1 MTDTAVD
8 FPNGHSF
15 GVVVL
20 LGPPNAGKSTLL
32 NAVLGQKVAI
42 VSPKPQTTRNRI
54 SGILSDE
61 RGQVVF
67 LDTPGVHAFKGRMNQ
82 FLNRAAW
89 NSVQG
94 SDAIVV
100 MVDADLYLKKPQYM
114 DKELAPLVERVAKA
128 AQPVFVAVNKVDKLA
143 DRSQVLPLMERL
155 AAIWPEAEL
164 FPLSAAKG
172 LGLQELLDAV
182 RGVLPQGPSMFP
194 EDQISTMPLRFM
206 ASEIVREKCFLN
218 LRQELPY
225 SVAVEIEAWEEEP
238 ERAFTRINAVIHVAR
253 DNHKAMVIGKG
264 GKTLK
269 TIGSAARVEL
279 MDLLQGRVHLE
290 LWVKVRP
297 DWTEDAVFLRTL
309 GFGEE

>member
-1 MTDTAVD
+1 MPDSDKETAA
-8 FPNGHSF
+8 GHSF

-42 VSPKPQTTRNRI
+42 VTPKPQTTRNRI

-67 LDTPGVHAFKGRMNQ
+67 LDTPGVHAFKGRLNQ

-94 SDAIVV
+94 ADAVVV
-100 MVDADLYLKKPQYM
+100 MVDAHLYLQKPQFM
-114 DKELAPLVERVAKA
+114 DKELAPLAKRVAEA
-128 AQPVFVAVNKVDKLA
+128 TQPVFVAVNKVDKLA
-143 DRSQVLPLMERL
+143 DRSLVLPLMERL
-155 AAIWPEAEL
+155 AALWPDAEL
-164 FPLSAAKG
+164 FPVSATKG
-172 LGLQELLDAV
+172 LGLGELLDSV
-182 RGVLPQGPSMFP
+182 RAVLPQGPPMFP

-206 ASEIVREKCFLN
+206 AAEIVREKLFLK

-225 SVAVEIEAWEEEP
+225 STAVEIEAWEEEP
-238 ERAFTRINAVIHVAR
+238 ERGFTRINAVVYVAR

-269 TIGSAARVEL
+269 AIGSEARIEL
-279 MDLLQGRVHLE
+279 MDLLEGRVHLE

-309 GFGEE
+309 GLGEE

>member
-1 MTDTAVD
+1 MTDTGSQTGAAY
-8 FPNGHSF
+8 SF

-42 VSPKPQTTRNRI
+42 VTPKPQTTRNRI

-67 LDTPGVHAFKGRMNQ
+67 LDTPGVHAFKGRLNQ
-82 FLNRAAW
+82 FLNKAAW
-89 NSVQG
+89 SSVQG
-94 SDAIVV
+94 ADAIVL
-100 MVDADLYLKKPQYM
+100 MVDADLYLRKPQFM
-114 DKELAPLVERVAKA
+114 DKELAPLAKRVATA

-143 DRSQVLPLMERL
+143 DRSMVLPLMERL
-155 AAIWPEAEL
+155 AALWPEAEL
-164 FPLSAAKG
+164 FPVSAAKG
-172 LGLQELLDAV
+172 LGLKELIDAV
-182 RGVLPQGPSMFP
+182 RAVLPEGAPMFP

-206 ASEIVREKCFLN
+206 AAEIVREQLFLA

-225 SVAVEIEAWEEEP
+225 SVAVEIEQWEEEP
-238 ERAFTRINAVIHVAR
+238 ERDFTRIGAVIHVAR

-264 GKTLK
+264 GRTLK
-269 TIGSAARVEL
+269 AVGTAARSEL
-279 MDLLQGRVHLE
+279 MDLLDGRVHLE

-297 DWTEDAVFLRTL
+297 DWTEDAIFLRTL
-309 GFGEE
+309 GLGEE